1 MASEIK
7 WIKITTNIFDDEK
20 MKIIDAMPDADAII
34 VIWFKLLAQAG
45 KTNQQGALLLTDKLA
60 YTDEMLSTIFN
71 RKISTIRLA
80 LTTFEE
86 LGMIERGDYIQIAN
100 WEKHQNVEG
109 MDRIREQ
116 NRLRQQ
122 KYRERQRQEQLEEN
136 TEENDNVSV
145 TLQVTQHNA
154 PDIDKDK
161 ELDIEEDNTKKT
173 SKKVPTPNIHKQE
186 YFTNPEVNELF
197 IEFLRLRK
205 ELKARNTERA
215 IKILT
220 NKLDTLSDQDKILTI
235 SNSIENSWKGVFPK
249 TNTKGSSKKME
260 DRW

>member
-161 ELDIEEDNTKKT
+161 ELDIDKDNNKKVNQKKPLSIYEKVYFENTK
-173 SKKVPTPNIHKQE
+173 
-186 YFTNPEVNELF
+186 VNDAF
-197 IEFLRLRK
+197 IEFLKIRK
-205 ELKARNTERA
+205 QLKAVNTERA

-260 DRW
+260 ERW